1 MNLREVIEESRILL
15 NEVSHNINTD
25 SEGSFLKDRTILLAV
40 NNCIS
45 EIESR
50 LGVKNISYEDVDYNI
65 TLIDG
70 QSLYQIPEN
79 VNSLKYLVI
88 EKENKR
94 YFPKQVTFEDMMYS
108 YSLKGIPA
116 HYCLD
121 YKLGYIKFDSE
132 INGSD
137 YKLKFIGR
145 VNNSRLKKQDFDKE
159 LPFDSKY
166 HMAFIYYVCYFV
178 CRNLID
184 LDNTQKNRSQDY
196 LEQFNNELL
205 KYKNDII
212 QNKYSQHGIY
222 FDNGDYNT

>member
-1 MNLREVIEESRILL
+1 MNLREVVEESRILL

-65 TLIDG
+65 PLIDG

-79 VNSLKYLVI
+79 VNSLKYLMI
-88 EKENKR
+88 QYENQK
-94 YFPKQVTFEDMMYS
+94 YFPKQISYEDMMYS
-108 YSLKGIPA
+108 ISAKGIPSF
-116 HYCLD
+116 YCLD
-121 YKLGYIKFDSE
+121 YKLGYIKFNTEMTS
-132 INGSD
+132 NN
-137 YKLKFIGR
+137 YTLKFIGR
-145 VNNSRLKKQDFDKE
+145 VNNARLKKQDFDKE

-184 LDNTQKNRSQDY
+184 LDNTQKSRSQDY

-212 QNKYSQHGIY
+212 QNKFTQYGIQ